1 MMDFMP
7 AGKFGEEVR
16 GVRVKRG
23 VAACAGGI
31 RYGMRF
37 SCTVRRRYLP
47 QAEMG

>member
-23 VAACAGGI
+23 
-31 RYGMRF
+31 RDM
-37 SCTVRRRYLP
+37 RRRN
-47 QAEMG
+47 QIRHAF